1 MKKSNYFS
9 LAISIAIPVLLGAL
23 SGFITKESMD
33 SYSSLIRPPLSPPSI
48 LFPIVW
54 TILYIAMGV
63 SSWLIYQSRHP
74 LSPQAIRIYG
84 IQLIVN
90 IRWPI
95 LFFTFHLFVYFLS
108 LDRSSNFFSNTYDN
122 TVLSDISLGSLSPN
136 SLSIMANFCRLLK
149 LMYFYSE
156 QIAVEILNKKI
167 RNRPVNLHSAGLSL
181 IFFIFLLKQFLYS
194 LVTMAFPFHFPL

>member
-63 SSWLIYQSRHP
+63 SSWLIYQSKHP

-90 IRWPI
+90 ILWPI
-95 LFFTFHLFVYFLS
+95 LFFTFHLYFISFLWI
-108 LDRSSNFFSNTYDN
+108 
-122 TVLSDISLGSLSPN
+122 VLLIFLVILMIILFYQISHLAAYLQIPY
-136 SLSIMANFCRLLK
+136 LLW
-149 LMYFYSE
+149 LIFAGYLNLCIF
-156 QIAVEILNKKI
+156 ILN
-167 RNRPVNLHSAGLSL
+167 R
-181 IFFIFLLKQFLYS
+181 
-194 LVTMAFPFHFPL
+194 